1 MRDINREI
9 EVVESII
16 SILNK
21 CLIVHKDAKQPKQ
34 IASCESDIAKC
45 QTELQ
50 KLLDER
56 KMMLI

>member
-16 SILNK
+16 RVLNK
-21 CLIVHKDAKQPKQ
+21 CLEVHKNAKQPKQ
-34 IASCESDIAKC
+34 IADCENDILKC
-45 QTELQ
+45 QEALQ

-56 KMMLI
+56 MMLI